1 MIMEE
6 VVHYKSSVPWY

>member
-1 MIMEE
+1 MEE